1 MIAGPF
7 APSPLALHTLNRNIA
22 LENASLVRLAT
33 GLRINAGR
41 DDPAGLVSSEALRAT
56 LASLEAETRALQRT
70 DHVAAVA
77 DGALGEVSDLLV
89 EAEALAVANAN
100 TGAMSDAEREANQMQ
115 LDSIMQSIDRIASTT
130 EFNGQ
135 KLLDGTATLRAGGG
149 PGGDDSLTLDSIAPR
164 DIGIV
169 DASGDTYDLADTM
182 SGAPLNILTGD
193 TGAAAESIR
202 TAASQIASMR
212 GEIGAFSRNII
223 TPAIAAG
230 AVAIENTTAA
240 ESLIRDT
247 DYASEVSMLVRSQLL
262 TKTSIFALMQTTSR
276 PEIALRLI
284 G

>member
-1 MIAGPF
+1 MIIGHAAQSLLAQHQAGR
-7 APSPLALHTLNRNIA
+7 SLSLQ
-22 LENASLVRLAT
+22 NASLVKLAT

-56 LASLEAETRALQRT
+56 LASLEAETRALHRT
-70 DHVAAVA
+70 DHVANVA

-100 TGAMSDAEREANQMQ
+100 TGAMSDAEREANQLQ

-135 KLLDGTATLRAGGG
+135 KLFDGTATLRAG
-149 PGGDDSLTLDSIAPR
+149 DDSLTLDSVAPR

-169 DASGDTYDLADTM
+169 DAGAETYDLADTM
-182 SGAPLNILTGD
+182 SGAPLNIITGD
-193 TGAAAESIR
+193 TGAASESIR
-202 TAASQIASMR
+202 TAATQIASMR

-223 TPAIAAG
+223 APSLAAG
-230 AVAIENTTAA
+230 AIAIENTAAA

-247 DYASEVSMLVRSQLL
+247 DYASEASAFVRTQLL
-262 TKTSIFALMQTTSR
+262 TTTSIFALMQTTSR